1 MGNKAILQLPT
12 TECKRGW
19 GLPCFDRNFIAF
31 LACDFLS
38 Y

>member
-1 MGNKAILQLPT
+1 MGNKAILQLP

-19 GLPCFDRNFIAF
+19 GLPCFDRNFTIF
-31 LACDFLS
+31 LACDFLR